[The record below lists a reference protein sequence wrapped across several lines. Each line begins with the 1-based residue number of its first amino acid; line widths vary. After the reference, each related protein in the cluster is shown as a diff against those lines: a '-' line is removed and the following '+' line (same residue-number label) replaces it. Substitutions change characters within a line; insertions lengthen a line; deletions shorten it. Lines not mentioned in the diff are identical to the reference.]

1 MSLPLPV
8 PQKLQPASP
17 SDDDTLSYLLL
28 GLAGGALVA
37 SRRRLPRVAGGVATV
52 GGLALMGFA
61 AFRPLSALL
70 RGVGTRRRGATV
82 RMSFVVHQPVE
93 RVFGFCRDFENYPRF
108 VGSLRSV
115 RDFGDGRSR
124 WCASTPGG
132 DTIEWSAVTTKYV
145 PNRVIA
151 WETVGGSPVHAT
163 GLLRFKPEEGQ
174 TCVQVLLTY
183 EVLEPGPMREALSAL
198 VSPPRRLQLEAD
210 VRRLA
215 QYLDTAPDVELSA
228 YGV

>member
-8 PQKLQPASP
+8 PNKPAPSSP
-17 SDDDTLSYLLL
+17 SDDDTLSFLLL

-37 SRRRLPRVAGGVATV
+37 SRRRLPGVARGVATV

-61 AFRPLSALL
+61 AFRPMTALL
-70 RGVGTRRRGATV
+70 RGAGTRRRGATV
-82 RMSFVVHQPVE
+82 RMSFIVSQPVE

-132 DTIEWSAVTTKYV
+132 STLEWSAVTTKYV

-151 WETVGGSPVHAT
+151 WETVPGSPVHAT
-163 GLLRFKPEEGQ
+163 GLIRFKPTEGR
-174 TCVQVLLTY
+174 TCLEVTLSY
-183 EVLEPGPMREALSAL
+183 EVLEAGPMREALAAL
-198 VSPPRRLQLEAD
+198 VAPPRRHQLEAD
-210 VRRLA
+210 IRKLA
-215 QYLDTAPDVELSA
+215 HYLDTAPEVELTA